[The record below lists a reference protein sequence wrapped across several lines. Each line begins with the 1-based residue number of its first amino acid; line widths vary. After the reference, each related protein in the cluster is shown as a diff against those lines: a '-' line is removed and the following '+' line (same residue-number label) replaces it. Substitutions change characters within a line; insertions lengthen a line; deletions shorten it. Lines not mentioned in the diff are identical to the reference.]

1 MCKFAHVDRPK
12 AICGKCPSLDIAT
25 DPLPQAILCHR
36 PSSATKSRTLAT
48 VLWTVATDTLT
59 YSRLT
64 NCLSLAQGFDQELD
78 QAEREGRATAPAAG
92 ERLQAA
98 TAAFDALLA
107 TVPEPLLERARR
119 VAAAAAALPSP
130 EASEVDSGGGMAGG
144 ASSLEKLV
152 PLAS

>member
-1 MCKFAHVDRPK
+1 MHESLMT
-12 AICGKCPSLDIAT
+12 CP
-25 DPLPQAILCHR
+25 
-36 PSSATKSRTLAT
+36 
-48 VLWTVATDTLT
+48 
-59 YSRLT
+59 
-64 NCLSLAQGFDQELD
+64 SLAQGFDQELD
-78 QAEREGRATAPAAG
+78 QAAREGRATAPAAG

-119 VAAAAAALPSP
+119 VAAAAAAPPAP
-130 EASEVDSGGGMAGG
+130 EASEVGAGGGPAGG